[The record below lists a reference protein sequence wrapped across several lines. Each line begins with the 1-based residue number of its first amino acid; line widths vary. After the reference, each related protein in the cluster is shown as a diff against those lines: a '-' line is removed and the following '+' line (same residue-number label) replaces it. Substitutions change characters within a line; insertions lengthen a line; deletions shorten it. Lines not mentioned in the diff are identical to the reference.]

1 MKKKVIIAII
11 VAIVVI
17 GGGIGG
23 YVYHS
28 NQVKAE
34 NAAICKSKAKDI
46 RMSSIRLIYGLK
58 FITADFITNWNSSI
72 ENEVAINMSNKIVS
86 CDDFSKAMSWR
97 WSFYDKVGSFQRVD
111 SCVNKMASDLSLLA
125 KNEESD
131 KQLVEKFEKELEI
144 IEKIKSLTKSLTG
157 TLLEY
162 SENVSSLFSKLYDL
176 DDEISKTV
184 LIEELHG
191 SERVK
196 LTLCDVWGEGLLDYP
211 KAKTK
216 VIKITAKDY
225 VFIDLKDNLNKLS
238 D

>member
-1 MKKKVIIAII
+1 MKKKLIIAII
-11 VAIVVI
+11 AVIVVI

-111 SCVNKMASDLSLLA
+111 SCVNKNG
-125 KNEESD
+125 K
-131 KQLVEKFEKELEI
+131 
-144 IEKIKSLTKSLTG
+144 
-157 TLLEY
+157 
-162 SENVSSLFSKLYDL
+162 
-176 DDEISKTV
+176 
-184 LIEELHG
+184 
-191 SERVK
+191 
-196 LTLCDVWGEGLLDYP
+196 
-211 KAKTK
+211 
-216 VIKITAKDY
+216 
-225 VFIDLKDNLNKLS
+225 
-238 D
+238 

>member
-58 FITADFITNWNSSI
+58 FITADYITNWNSSI

-86 CDDFSKAMSWR
+86 CDDFFFFFSWR
-97 WSFYDKVGSFQRVD
+97 WSFYYMVGFFQGVD
-111 SCVNKMASDLSLLA
+111 SCANKMSSD
-125 KNEESD
+125 
-131 KQLVEKFEKELEI
+131 
-144 IEKIKSLTKSLTG
+144 
-157 TLLEY
+157 
-162 SENVSSLFSKLYDL
+162 
-176 DDEISKTV
+176 
-184 LIEELHG
+184 
-191 SERVK
+191 
-196 LTLCDVWGEGLLDYP
+196 
-211 KAKTK
+211 
-216 VIKITAKDY
+216 
-225 VFIDLKDNLNKLS
+225 
-238 D
+238 

>member
-58 FITADFITNWNSSI
+58 FITADYITNWNSSI

-97 WSFYDKVGSFQRVD
+97 WSFYDMVGSFQRVD

-144 IEKIKSLTKSLTG
+144 IEKIKSLTKRPTG
-157 TLLEY
+157 TLLEM
-162 SENVSSLFSKLYDL
+162 
-176 DDEISKTV
+176 
-184 LIEELHG
+184 
-191 SERVK
+191 
-196 LTLCDVWGEGLLDYP
+196 DYP

>member
-1 MKKKVIIAII
+1 MKKKLIIAII

-86 CDDFSKAMSWR
+86 CDDFSKAMFWR

-131 KQLVEKFEKELEI
+131 KQLVEKFEKDI
-144 IEKIKSLTKSLTG
+144 
-157 TLLEY
+157 
-162 SENVSSLFSKLYDL
+162 
-176 DDEISKTV
+176 V
-184 LIEELHG
+184 L
-191 SERVK
+191 K
-196 LTLCDVWGEGLLDYP
+196 
-211 KAKTK
+211 
-216 VIKITAKDY
+216 
-225 VFIDLKDNLNKLS
+225 
-238 D
+238 